1 MQLLGRKR
9 IYTNTKVVNSNNVV
23 DVLKEAYD
31 QHRLNAAEIQYLID
45 YEGGKQPLIRE
56 KKIRSDINIEVNDNL
71 ANYVTEFKLGY
82 FWGTPAMLVQRGNKT
97 TEGTKTDITGITAL
111 NEMLENGVHIGLK
124 NQELAAFV
132 EKCGIGHRLVDI
144 KTDFDEDEDESFAE
158 VYTLDPR
165 YTFCVYHNGVGNKK
179 VLSATY
185 TMDSEGHPCFTC
197 FTDEWRWEISN
208 WEITG
213 GTQINPLGKNP
224 IVEYQRSVDRFGCF
238 ERQVS
243 DMDGLNILVSDF
255 ANDTAQRTQEIW
267 WGNDIDFPQDESGN
281 VIKPQSGQWILTF
294 TGASANGA
302 SKQPKI
308 QPLSSTFQGDAVLN
322 NMSYRWNRILQKCK
336 VPMQHDSEG
345 GGSTGTA
352 MDMSS
357 GWSAAEVDAAREE
370 LLIESGL
377 REEIKLIIRAIRA
390 VPDDVLPM
398 DAPIRKVRSKD
409 VSFHFNRKR
418 NYDMAVKANAFAT
431 WVSHGINGRHAL
443 KAVDA
448 FEDNEQVWQDSKE
461 GVEQYQKSQFQETE
475 SEDRIMADSSDQIG
489 NSPIIDGPTTSAGEE

>member
-9 IYTNTKVVNSNNVV
+9 IYTDQKHINSNNVI
-23 DVLKEAYD
+23 DVLKKAYD
-31 QHRLNAAEIQYLID
+31 QHCLNLTEIQYLID
-45 YEGGKQPLIRE
+45 YEGGKQPLTRA
-56 KKIRSDINIEVNDNL
+56 KTIRSDIDIQINDNL

-82 FWGTPAMLVQRGNKT
+82 FWGTPALLVQRGDKNS
-97 TEGTKTDITGITAL
+97 EGQKSDMTGITAL

-144 KTDFDEDEDESFAE
+144 KTDFDEDEDESLVE
-158 VYTLDPR
+158 VHTLDPR
-165 YTFCVYHNGVGNKK
+165 YTFCVYHNGVGHKK

-185 TMDSEGHPCFTC
+185 TADSKDDIYFTC
-197 FTDEWRWEISN
+197 FTDEYRWEIHK
-208 WEITG
+208 WEIVG
-213 GTQINPLGKNP
+213 ETQINPLGMNP

-238 ERQVS
+238 ERQIS

-281 VIKPQSGQWILTF
+281 IIKPQSGQWILTF

-409 VSFHFNRKR
+409 ISFHFNRKR

-448 FEDNEQVWQDSKE
+448 FEDNEQVWQDSRE
-461 GVEQYQKSQFQETE
+461 GVEQYQKSQFQDSE
-475 SEDRIMADSSDQIG
+475 STDRIMADSSDQIG
-489 NSPIIDGPTTSAGEE
+489 NSPIIDGPTTLAGE